1 MADLPEILEYDIIKA
16 DEHESFVKYL
26 NNSLEDGWHPQG
38 SMQIISGDL
47 GQEYRYN
54 QVLVKYK
61 PTPIVTKTKTTVKD

>member
-1 MADLPEILEYDIIKA
+1 MDTLREIIEYSMIKA

-47 GQEYRYN
+47 GQNYRYN
-54 QVLVKYK
+54 KIQTYSYCNKNQ
-61 PTPIVTKTKTTVKD
+61 DNC